1 MNSLTYNKIK
11 TSEELDLTSANTDKA
26 FEYFEKVQEDNLYV
40 VCHSHIMQHIIEE
53 IYNVE
58 KKKKFGLFGGGTSSS
73 TQYQPVTCTKGT
85 ANKINHLHTFKDF
98 FKNITDENMWDF
110 DIDYQNDTTIK
121 KITFVRHAFSVAN
134 IYNERA
140 KKNILGPA
148 SKNKRD
154 QLREKDAKLSLFG
167 ILSAIKMSEK
177 KKYILNNNQ
186 NVYVSCLI
194 RTWMTAICLF
204 LPNMADDDK
213 LTLIVTPGI
222 KEKGGTDDNVPD
234 PIHVQIQ
241 TIRYFYKF
249 LKDVIFPT
257 LNKNIKNTKI
267 VIKIGTIEIPI
278 STNNS
283 NKQVIT
289 NIYNKGWNAENTTLI
304 DYLNKNKELVDI
316 GFIGCVQTGVNR
328 FKNISTQLSKFKNN
342 KKVQNTNTLKK
353 TSKYI
358 IRRIANGF
366 PKPNTLQKN
375 IFNKKTNQNNSAF
388 RISRWKEPFSI
399 KSDKYGTSYLS
410 PTRNKENYLK
420 RQNDAYEGGKKP
432 VKKTTTT
439 KKPVKKTTTKKTT
452 TTKKPVKKTTTK
464 KTTTTKKPVK
474 KTTTKKTTTKKK

>member
-11 TSEELDLTSANTDKA
+11 TNEELDLTSANTDKA
-26 FEYFEKVQEDNLYV
+26 FEYFEKVQEDKLYV

-58 KKKKFGLFGGGTSSS
+58 KKKKFGLFGGGTSSENQNKS
-73 TQYQPVTCTKGT
+73 VKCTKGT
-85 ANKINHLHTFKDF
+85 ANKMSNFHTFKDF

-110 DIDYQNDTTIK
+110 DIDYQNQNENK
-121 KITFVRHAFSVAN
+121 KKNITFVRHAFSVAN

-167 ILSAIKMSEK
+167 ILSAVKMSEK
-177 KKYILNNNQ
+177 KKYKLKDQQ

-204 LPNMADDDK
+204 LPNMSDGGT

-241 TIRYFYKF
+241 TIRYFYTF
-249 LKDVIFPT
+249 LIDLILP
-257 LNKNIKNTKI
+257 NKNIKNTKI
-267 VIKIGTIEIPI
+267 VIKIGNNEIPI

-283 NKQVIT
+283 NKQGIS
-289 NIYNKGWNAENTTLI
+289 NIYNKGWKAKNTTLI
-304 DYLNKNKELVDI
+304 DYLKKNIELVDK
-316 GFIGCVQTGVNR
+316 GFIGCVKNGVNR
-328 FKNISTQLSKFKNN
+328 FKNVTIQLNKFNKN
-342 KKVQNTNTLKK
+342 KKEQNTNTNTITVKK

-358 IRRIANGF
+358 IKRIANGF

-375 IFNKKTNQNNSAF
+375 IFNKNNSIF

-399 KSDKYGTSYLS
+399 KSDKYIISGRDSS
-410 PTRNKENYLK
+410 NKIEYQR
-420 RQNDAYEGGKKP
+420 RQLNNTLATGGKKQVKKTT

-439 KKPVKKTTTKKTT
+439 KKPVKKTTTKK
-452 TTKKPVKKTTTK
+452 PVKKTTTK
-464 KTTTTKKPVK
+464 KK
-474 KTTTKKTTTKKK
+474 